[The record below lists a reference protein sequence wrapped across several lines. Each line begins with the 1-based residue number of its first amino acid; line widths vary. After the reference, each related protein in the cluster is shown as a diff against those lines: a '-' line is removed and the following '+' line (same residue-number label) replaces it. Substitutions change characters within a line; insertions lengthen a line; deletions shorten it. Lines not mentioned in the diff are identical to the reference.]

1 MLSIQTTDLKKE
13 GKLILPGDSSAQP
26 STPSSAVPA
35 TPATA
40 PAPVVTTATVTAAP
54 ASPAHSHK
62 HKHGSGGM
70 VEGFMSVLS
79 FREESLGDQIKF
91 ALCLL
96 LVLYL
101 VVNYIRWQM
110 ITYKLENLE
119 SQLAKLEAVA
129 QQLLAQQSKGRLPKV

>member
-1 MLSIQTTDLKKE
+1 M
-13 GKLILPGDSSAQP
+13 A
-26 STPSSAVPA
+26 
-35 TPATA
+35 
-40 PAPVVTTATVTAAP
+40 
-54 ASPAHSHK
+54 
-62 HKHGSGGM
+62 
-70 VEGFMSVLS
+70 VLS

-129 QQLLAQQSKGRLPKV
+129 QQLLAQQAGKARV